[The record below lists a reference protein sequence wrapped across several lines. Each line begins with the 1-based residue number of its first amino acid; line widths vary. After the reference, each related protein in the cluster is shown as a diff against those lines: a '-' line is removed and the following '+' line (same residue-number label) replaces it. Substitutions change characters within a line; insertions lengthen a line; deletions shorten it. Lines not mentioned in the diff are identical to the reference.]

1 MSDSDEGLVEE
12 LQEQLEKWNMG
23 LEELQATVERAEAE
37 RKTELRERL
46 EALRADFE
54 RAKVQFD
61 ELSREGGGKWDEFR
75 SGMEEGRRLL
85 DEALEEAG
93 SDSSS

>member
-1 MSDSDEGLVEE
+1 MSDSDESLVED
-12 LQEQLEKWNMG
+12 LQEQLEEWNMG

-37 RKTELRERL
+37 RKAELRERL
-46 EALRADFE
+46 EALRSDFE
-54 RAKVQFD
+54 GAKTRFHQ
-61 ELSREGGGKWDEFR
+61 LSRKGGGRWDEFR

-93 SDSSS
+93 QDPSS